1 MGTGGTGRAPESN
14 HCAYNTVSPEVI
26 MPEDSMHDRL
36 SFNNTNEPVYIVA
49 SSSTWDEGAPL
60 YVVPFGES
68 ALPMEGETSE
78 HYGMRLHA
86 YGAEYVSALNPS
98 QFNLT
103 NDVMQCLGQR
113 LMEHGLRQ
121 CWQKKDISNFS
132 SIRTVRLFY
141 GDKVSRS
148 YMPRTMPGWT
158 WHVEDEP
165 PGYNGDGWVA
175 IDCSENGKR
184 AFQNAV
190 QDGVRSFSAFA
201 LLIK

>member
-1 MGTGGTGRAPESN
+1 MSN
-14 HCAYNTVSPEVI
+14 G
-26 MPEDSMHDRL
+26 
-36 SFNNTNEPVYIVA
+36 FNFNDTNEPVYIVA
-49 SSSTWDEGAPL
+49 SSSTWDDGVPL
-60 YVVPFGES
+60 HVVPFQGS
-68 ALPMEGETSE
+68 ALPMGEETSE
-78 HYGMRLHA
+78 HYGMRLHT

-103 NDVMQCLGQR
+103 NDIMRCLGQR

-121 CWQKKDISNFS
+121 CWQEKEISNFTRV
-132 SIRTVRLFY
+132 RTVRLFH

-175 IDCSENGKR
+175 IDSSENGKK

-190 QDGVRSFSAFA
+190 QDGVRSFSPFA